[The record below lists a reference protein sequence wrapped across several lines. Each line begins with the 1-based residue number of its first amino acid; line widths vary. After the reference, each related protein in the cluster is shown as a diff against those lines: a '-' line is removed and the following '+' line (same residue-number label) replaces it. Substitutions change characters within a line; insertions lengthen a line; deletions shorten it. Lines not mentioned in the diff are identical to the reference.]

1 MSTKAIKSAMLI
13 QRWFRRYK
21 SRIEIKKMTA
31 WHIYQSIEYSGEQ
44 DHLKLFEFFLT
55 FENFYFFIVVEVLEL
70 GLLSQKK
77 RVSLRLYDR
86 LSNILQGIQIE
97 SNFQD
102 YKVKN
107 LIYSFKV

>member
-55 FENFYFFIVVEVLEL
+55 FENFTFFFVEVLGL
-70 GLLSQKK
+70 GLLVPKN
-77 RVSLRLYDR
+77 SLRLYDR
-86 LSNILQGIQIE
+86 LSNILQGIQIG

-102 YKVKN
+102 YKVKK
-107 LIYSFKV
+107 LIYFFKV